1 MVYVK
6 DPRERVVPS
15 GPWAL
20 MPSIITLLPEDVPEI
35 ADFISAENAA
45 PIVGLQTIGSLPF
58 LITNISNFVTLNL
71 ASKYFHS
78 LYPSSCID
86 LGMRYMRQGLAFLK
100 YQGILAAALE

>member
-71 ASKYFHS
+71 ASKSKLQRLTYS
-78 LYPSSCID
+78 
-86 LGMRYMRQGLAFLK
+86 LK
-100 YQGILAAALE
+100 YFLLCFLELMERGLESF